1 MKKGLIHIYTGE
13 GKGKT
18 TAAIGQGIR
27 TCGRGNKV
35 YIIQFLKGQN
45 TGELSTLKK
54 LEPNFKVFRF
64 EKIKDFVWNLNQNQL
79 EELKAQINT
88 AFLFI
93 KDTLLNCDC
102 DLLILDEIMGVLSNN
117 FIDVNSIIQLLKN
130 KPEKM
135 EIILTGRNA
144 PKELQDIAHYVCEIK
159 SIKHPFE
166 CGIPAREGIEY

>member
-1 MKKGLIHIYTGE
+1 M
-13 GKGKT
+13 
-18 TAAIGQGIR
+18 
-27 TCGRGNKV
+27 
-35 YIIQFLKGQN
+35 
-45 TGELSTLKK
+45 
-54 LEPNFKVFRF
+54 
-64 EKIKDFVWNLNQNQL
+64 
-79 EELKAQINT
+79 
-88 AFLFI
+88 FI